1 MGQSLGLVFP
11 FCERQVFL
19 SGSIFSPFSNRFS
32 YCVHNEVETV
42 HLGPHTTVD
51 SPDRPGTMLLF
62 ASFQYRAGH
71 QVGPHIRLTESEQR

>member
-51 SPDRPGTMLLF
+51 SPDRPGTMLVCFLPVQGW
-62 ASFQYRAGH
+62 APGGTPYK
-71 QVGPHIRLTESEQR
+71 TY